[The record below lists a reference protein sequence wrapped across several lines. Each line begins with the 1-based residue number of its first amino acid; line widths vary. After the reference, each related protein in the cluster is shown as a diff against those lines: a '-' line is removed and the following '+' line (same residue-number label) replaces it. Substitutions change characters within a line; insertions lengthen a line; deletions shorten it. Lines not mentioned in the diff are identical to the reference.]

1 MVEITRHHVNG
12 TCLAVVSWSPR
23 REIHPPVLLLPG
35 TGATAAD
42 WDAVATDMS
51 QDRTVHALDLRGH
64 GRSEWPGTYS
74 IDLMAAD
81 LLDLMPKLGAQLD
94 LVGHSLGGVVACL
107 AVASGA
113 SEPRRLVL
121 EDVGL
126 LRPRAPATPTRPE
139 GDLGFDWAMVEQIR
153 PEIDEPRPDWPD
165 TLARIAAPTLAV
177 GGGPSSFVPQA
188 HVAELV
194 ALVQHGHL
202 ITIDAGHSVH
212 AAEPAEFIREVRAFL
227 DA

>member
-1 MVEITRHHVNG
+1 MVEITRHHANG
-12 TCLAVVSWSPR
+12 IRLAVVSRSPR
-23 REIHPPVLLLPG
+23 QEIHPPVLLLPG
-35 TGATAAD
+35 TGATASD

-94 LVGHSLGGVVACL
+94 LIGHSLGGIVACL
-107 AVASGA
+107 AVASGV
-113 SEPRRLVL
+113 SGPRRLVL

-126 LRPRAPATPTRPE
+126 LHPRAPSTPTRPE
-139 GDLGFDWAMVEQIR
+139 GDLDFDWAMVEQIR
-153 PEIDEPRPDWPD
+153 PEIDRPRPDWPEA
-165 TLARIAAPTLAV
+165 LARVTVPTLAI
-177 GGGPSSFVPQA
+177 GGGPSSFMPRE

-202 ITIDAGHSVH
+202 ITIEAGHSIH
-212 AAEPAEFIREVRAFL
+212 AARPKEFIREVRAFL